1 MWLLTF
7 CFLICKM
14 RQMKTV
20 ITAIIT
26 TVVMMILPP
35 TSETFL
41 RHSVGE
47 SHNEWDADHHETHGN
62 RRGNRQ
68 LQHRLTHSVMGEW
81 SPGYCESRE
90 KRTPRNNQGRLPGG
104 GDMPICV
111 WEFGEYLRDRK
122 TKFCL
127 SPLLTLMVPGS
138 GQDQRVCWMGIAGL
152 LKISLHWQMDC
163 PLWSQGWCSETW
175 ALRGTWESGP
185 LGNSGRNKGRSVG
198 EV

>member
-26 TVVMMILPP
+26 TIVMMILPP

-104 GDMPICV
+104 GDTPICG
-111 WEFGEYLRDRK
+111 WEFGKYLRDRK

-138 GQDQRVCWMGIAGL
+138 GQDQRVYWMGIAGL
-152 LKISLHWQMDC
+152 LKISLHCRDGLS
-163 PLWSQGWCSETW
+163 PLI
-175 ALRGTWESGP
+175 SGMVFWD
-185 LGNSGRNKGRSVG
+185 LGFKRNMRVRSLSGRNKGRSVG